1 MGRQILRKNLKLLG
15 ELQGIDLKIDVLHGE
30 KDALLGEIAAL
41 EDNVTI
47 ARNAIDEKN
56 GQAEELETA
65 KKSLEENLATE
76 AENIVRSEARLKEI
90 KTQKEYQA
98 VSKEISSAKKLTSE
112 LEEQIL
118 QKTAQLEELQAQ
130 IAEKEE
136 NLKSL
141 EANISAQ
148 QGEVQSKVD
157 KLESDIAIGIAA
169 KDATVKS
176 LPASMVKRYQKLRD
190 QRKGIAVVEAKDGC
204 CLGCNMNLPPQVYN
218 LLFRGEEIITC
229 PHCQRVLLLHQE
241 PNNN

>member
-1 MGRQILRKNLKLLG
+1 MRKNLKLLG